1 MTNKGIFS
9 NKEITHLLRSIAA
22 ACLIKKDNRF
32 KIIAYQNAADAVEN
46 LTKEIYH
53 IWQEGSL
60 DKIPG
65 IGKYIKSYLED
76 YFKHGK
82 SRQFDLIFKGIPE
95 AVFEL
100 MRVPS
105 IGPMKAF
112 KLSKEFNINTKKEAV
127 TKLLK
132 IAKQGKI
139 SKLPSFGEK
148 SEQLIL
154 KSLDLYKDKSSI
166 SQRMTMPY
174 ALNVAKDICNY
185 LEKNPLVVK
194 TEILGSLRR
203 KTETVGDID
212 IAVECL
218 DKNQKKIIEYYL
230 KYPKIITKESS
241 GSSKSSIIINPGI
254 KIDLRLQ
261 QKESFGTLLQYFT
274 GSKRHNI
281 KLREYAQRKDL
292 SISEFSIKETKTLNK
307 ISIHKFDNETKLY
320 NFLGLQYIP
329 PEIREG
335 SNEIELAQKNNIP
348 DLITT
353 KDIKGDFHIHSSY
366 DLKVSHDLGLNSY
379 EELFLKAKEL
389 KYSYI
394 GFSDH
399 NTRFSNSS
407 EKEILEILKKR
418 NEFIH
423 KTLNKHKNLNIDYFL
438 GLEVDILTNGDLAI
452 PKKALD
458 LLDYAVV
465 SIHSSFNMDTTT
477 MTSRVI
483 KALSNPKVKVLAH
496 PTGRLLNKRDGY
508 NLDWLKIFEI
518 CNKRNIALEINS
530 WPERLDLSDSII
542 RQAVEN
548 KVKLIINTDSHA
560 VSHMDNMQY
569 GISIARRGWAK
580 KSDIINSYN
589 NKNLL
594 KWIRG

>member
-1 MTNKGIFS
+1 MTNKGNFS

-53 IWQEGSL
+53 IWEEGNL
-60 DKIPG
+60 EQIPG
-65 IGKYIKSYLED
+65 IGKYIKSYLEE
-76 YFKHGK
+76 YFKNGK
-82 SRQFDLIFKGIPE
+82 SKEFDLIFKGIPE

-105 IGPMKAF
+105 IGPKKAYALSMK
-112 KLSKEFNINTKKEAV
+112 FNIKTKKEAV
-127 TKLLK
+127 DKLIK
-132 IAKQGKI
+132 IAKQGQI
-139 SKLPSFGEK
+139 SNLPNFGEK

-154 KSLDLYKDKSSI
+154 KSLNLYKDKSSI

-174 ALNVAKDICNY
+174 ALNVANDICYY
-185 LEKNPLVVK
+185 LEQNPFVIK

-218 DKNQKKIIEYYL
+218 DKNQKVIIEYFL
-230 KYPKIITKESS
+230 KYPKIISKENS
-241 GSSKSSIIINPGI
+241 GNSKSSIIINPGI
-254 KIDLRLQ
+254 KVDLRLQ
-261 QKESFGTLLQYFT
+261 ERNSFGTLLQYFT

-281 KLREYAQRKDL
+281 KLREYAQRKSM
-292 SISEFSIKETKTLNK
+292 SISEFSIKETNK
-307 ISIHKFDNETKLY
+307 INQIITHKFDNEVKLY

-335 SNEIELAQKNNIP
+335 SEEIELARNNKIP
-348 DLITT
+348 DLI
-353 KDIKGDFHIHSSY
+353 KVEDIKGDFHIHSNY
-366 DLKVSHDLGLNSY
+366 DLKVSHDLGLNTY
-379 EELFLKAKEL
+379 EELYLKAKSL
-389 KYSYI
+389 DYSYI
-394 GFSDH
+394 GFADH
-399 NTRFSNSS
+399 NTRFSNST
-407 EKEILEILKKR
+407 EKQILELLIKR

-423 KTLNKHKNLNIDYFL
+423 KTLKKHKNLNINYYL
-438 GLEVDILTNGDLAI
+438 GLEVDILTNGDLAL
-452 PKKALD
+452 PKKALEF
-458 LLDYAVV
+458 LDYIIV
-465 SIHSSFNMDTTT
+465 SIHSSFNMDTAT

-483 KALSNPKVKVLAH
+483 KALNNPKVKVLAH

-508 NLDWLKIFEI
+508 NLDWIKIFDI
-518 CNKRNIALEINS
+518 CKKKNIALEINS

-542 RQAVEN
+542 KQAIDSN
-548 KVKLIINTDSHA
+548 VKLIINSDSHA
-560 VSHMDNMQY
+560 VLHMDNIPY
-569 GISIARRGWAK
+569 GVSIARRGWAK

-589 NKNLL
+589 SKNLL